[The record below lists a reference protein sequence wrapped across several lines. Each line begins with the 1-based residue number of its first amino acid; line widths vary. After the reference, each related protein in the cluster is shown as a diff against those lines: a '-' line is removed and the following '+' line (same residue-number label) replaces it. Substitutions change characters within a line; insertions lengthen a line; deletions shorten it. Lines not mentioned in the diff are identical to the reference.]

1 MKRWLGI
8 LLAALLLLPLLPAR
22 GEEIETIPE
31 EILAWME
38 AKGIPQQEREHL
50 LFSLPDGKQ
59 QMVWIIWQRDL
70 VVWEKTDAGW
80 TRTGEWS
87 TDMYPVSLRRQNP
100 DDLLPDGSHA
110 SDDLGFRVS
119 SSDGQEFMHF
129 RWEAGQGFVISG
141 WCKQG
146 YDGEVM
152 VQDDIASYYPAGN
165 TEPEAQV
172 DLSGMLTQT
181 YSIEQLPATPQEAT
195 ARAAITEQA
204 LAGYFPGY
212 TLRDYSARRNQE
224 YTQVA
229 YSRVENGLLYI
240 KWAEFWADR
249 KEPQV
254 VDCMPVPLSA
264 ELLSRL
270 ETEEFDDLVQCTQ
283 YNSLFWTED
292 GVDVDRLPVE
302 GTVIECALKTQSL
315 MVLTEDAAGLRRL
328 WEVTLQQDGYA
339 IRSTVPLPAGVWMDT
354 PHDAGTDLSLKWY
367 DGEQGNGKERYAT
380 YKQYA
385 DGVWRLSYE
394 DLEGAF
400 VHAAFAWIEV
410 DLPNLEQRRYIGTLQ
425 NSELFASNPAQLPD
439 SVEALPAAM
448 DKTGWAVVNNPNP
461 ADRLHLR
468 VSPERGA
475 TSLGKFYNGTP
486 VQVLEERGDWVQVE
500 IGLDGN
506 LTGWMMKEY
515 LAFGEAMDQVQP
527 AWLQKFYRQE
537 SGPQLLY
544 PSAKEENP
552 QVLDTGSFQVVGV
565 VEDDWYILLSDWGQT
580 GYVPQSWLFDG
591 NG

>member
-8 LLAALLLLPLLPAR
+8 LLAALMLLPLLPAR

-31 EILAWME
+31 EILSWIGE
-38 AKGIPQQEREHL
+38 EEIPQAQREYL
-50 LFSLPDGKQ
+50 LFTLPDGTQ
-59 QMVWIIWQRDL
+59 QMVWLIWQNRL
-70 VVWEKTDAGW
+70 VFWEKTEAGW
-80 TRTGEWS
+80 TRTW
-87 TDMYPVSLRRQNP
+87 DWLPDLYPASLRRQHP
-100 DDLLPDGSHA
+100 DELLPDGSHA
-110 SDDLGFRVS
+110 SDDLGFRVYYNE
-119 SSDGQEFMHF
+119 GQEFMRF
-129 RWEAGQGFVISG
+129 RWVEGEGFVISG
-141 WCKQG
+141 WHKQA

-152 VQDDIASYYPAGN
+152 VRDGIASYYPAGSP
-165 TEPEAQV
+165 EPEVQV
-172 DLSGMLTQT
+172 DLSFLLLQT
-181 YSIEQLPATPQEAT
+181 SSMEQLPATPQEAESL
-195 ARAAITEQA
+195 AAISEPA
-204 LAGYFPGY
+204 VAGYFPGY
-212 TLRDYSARRNQE
+212 TLRFYQVYRNFAYAE
-224 YTQVA
+224 AA

-240 KWAEFWADR
+240 KWVKFWADR

-283 YNSLFWTED
+283 YSSLFWTED
-292 GVDVDRLPVE
+292 GIDVSRVPVR
-302 GTVIECALKTQSL
+302 GKVMDSALKRQSL
-315 MVLTEDAAGLRRL
+315 MLLTEDEAGLRRL
-328 WEVTLQQDGYA
+328 WEVTLQEDGYA
-339 IRSTVPLPAGVWMDT
+339 ARCTVPLPKGARVDT
-354 PHDAGTDLSLKWY
+354 PHDAGTDVTLEWY
-367 DGEQGNGKERYAT
+367 EGNVKDGKGRYAI
-380 YKQYA
+380 YEQYV
-385 DGVWRLSYE
+385 DGVWRLSSEYFE
-394 DLEGAF
+394 STF

-410 DLPNLEQRRYIGTLQ
+410 DLPNLEQRRYVGTLRH
-425 NSELFASNPAQLPD
+425 NELFASDPAQLPN

-486 VQVLEERGDWVQVE
+486 VLVLEERGDWVQVE

-506 LTGWMMKEY
+506 LTGWMMKKY
-515 LAFGEAMDQVQP
+515 LTFGEAMDQVQP

>member
-8 LLAALLLLPLLPAR
+8 LLAALMLLPLLPAR

-50 LFSLPDGKQ
+50 LFSLPDGTQ
-59 QMVWIIWQRDL
+59 QMVWMIWQRDL

-141 WCKQG
+141 WRKQG
-146 YDGEVM
+146 YNGEVL
-152 VQDDIASYYPAGN
+152 VQAGIASYYPAGS

-240 KWAEFWADR
+240 KWAEFWAGR
-249 KEPQV
+249 EEPQV
-254 VDCMPVPLSA
+254 VDCMPVPLSP

-283 YNSLFWTED
+283 YNSLFWTEN
-292 GVDVDRLPVE
+292 GLDVARLPVE

-315 MVLTEDAAGLRRL
+315 MVLTEDEAGLRRL
-328 WEVTLQQDGYA
+328 WEVTLQEDGYA
-339 IRSTVPLPAGVWMDT
+339 ARCTVPLPKGVWVDT

-475 TSLGKFYNGTP
+475 ASLGKFYNGTP

-506 LTGWMMKEY
+506 LTGWMMKKY
-515 LAFGEAMDQVQP
+515 LTFGEAMDQVQP
-527 AWLQKFYRQE
+527 AWLEKFYRQE

>member
-8 LLAALLLLPLLPAR
+8 LLAALMLLPLLPAR

-38 AKGIPQQEREHL
+38 AEGIPQQEREHL
-50 LFSLPDGKQ
+50 LFSLPDGTQ
-59 QMVWIIWQRDL
+59 QMVWMIWQRDL
-70 VVWEKTDAGW
+70 VVWEKTDVGW
-80 TRTGEWS
+80 IRTGEWS

-141 WCKQG
+141 WRKQG

-212 TLRDYSARRNQE
+212 TLRNYSALRNQE

-240 KWAEFWADR
+240 KWAEFWAGR
-249 KEPQV
+249 EEPQV
-254 VDCMPVPLSA
+254 VDCMPVPLSP

-270 ETEEFDDLVQCTQ
+270 ETEEFDTLVQCTQ
-283 YNSLFWTED
+283 YSSLFWTEN
-292 GVDVDRLPVE
+292 GLDVARLPVE

-328 WEVTLQQDGYA
+328 WEVTLGEDGYA
-339 IRSTVPLPAGVWMDT
+339 VRATHPLPEGASMDT
-354 PHDAGTDLSLKWY
+354 FHAGRNDVILHNDQARWY
-367 DGEQGNGKERYAT
+367 V
-380 YKQYA
+380 QYNRCA
-385 DGVWRLSYE
+385 DGTWRLGWLDMDEGNIGCAYAWVEVE
-394 DLEGAF
+394 DWQGGAWRH
-400 VHAAFAWIEV
+400 V
-410 DLPNLEQRRYIGTLQ
+410 GTLR
-425 NSELFASNPAQLPD
+425 NGDLFTGALAPMPQTLEEVAQL
-439 SVEALPAAM
+439 M
-448 DKTGWAVVNNPNP
+448 DRTGWAVVNNPDP

-468 VSPERGA
+468 VSPQRDA
-475 TSLGKFYNGTP
+475 ASLGKFYNGTP
-486 VQVLEERGDWVQVE
+486 VRVLEEREDWVQVE

-506 LTGWMMKEY
+506 LTGWMMKKY
-515 LAFGEAMDQVQP
+515 LAYGEAMDQVQP
-527 AWLQKFYRQE
+527 AWLKKIYRQE

-565 VEDDWYILLSDWGQT
+565 VEDDWYILLTDWGQT

>member
-1 MKRWLGI
+1 
-8 LLAALLLLPLLPAR
+8 
-22 GEEIETIPE
+22 
-31 EILAWME
+31 
-38 AKGIPQQEREHL
+38 
-50 LFSLPDGKQ
+50 
-59 QMVWIIWQRDL
+59 
-70 VVWEKTDAGW
+70 
-80 TRTGEWS
+80 
-87 TDMYPVSLRRQNP
+87 
-100 DDLLPDGSHA
+100 
-110 SDDLGFRVS
+110 
-119 SSDGQEFMHF
+119 
-129 RWEAGQGFVISG
+129 
-141 WCKQG
+141 
-146 YDGEVM
+146 
-152 VQDDIASYYPAGN
+152 
-165 TEPEAQV
+165 
-172 DLSGMLTQT
+172 MLTQT
-181 YSIEQLPATPQEAT
+181 YSIEQLPDTPQEAT
-195 ARAAITEQA
+195 ARAAITEQS

-240 KWAEFWADR
+240 KWAEFWAGR

-283 YNSLFWTED
+283 YSSLFWTED
-292 GVDVDRLPVE
+292 GVDVARLPVE
-302 GTVIECALKTQSL
+302 GKVIESALKTQSL
-315 MVLTEDAAGLRRL
+315 MLLTEDEAGLRRL
-328 WEVTLQQDGYA
+328 WEVTLQEDGYA
-339 IRSTVPLPAGVWMDT
+339 ARCTVPLPKGVWVDT

-425 NSELFASNPAQLPD
+425 NSELFASNPAQLPN

-475 TSLGKFYNGTP
+475 ASLGKFYNGTP
-486 VQVLEERGDWVQVE
+486 VRVLEERGDWVQVE

-527 AWLQKFYRQE
+527 AWLKKFYRQE

-565 VEDDWYILLSDWGQT
+565 VEDDWYILLTDWGQT

>member
-8 LLAALLLLPLLPAR
+8 LLAALMLLPLLPAR

-50 LFSLPDGKQ
+50 LFSLPDGTQ
-59 QMVWIIWQRDL
+59 QMVWMIWQRDL
-70 VVWEKTDAGW
+70 VVWEKTDVGW
-80 TRTGEWS
+80 IRTGEWS
-87 TDMYPVSLRRQNP
+87 PGLYPASLQRQNP
-100 DDLLPDGSHA
+100 DHLLPDGSHA
-110 SDDLGFRVS
+110 PDDLGFRIYCN
-119 SSDGQEFMHF
+119 DRQEFMNF
-129 RWEAGQGFVISG
+129 RWVAGKGFLISG
-141 WCKQG
+141 WYKQG

-152 VQDDIASYYPAGN
+152 VQEGIASYYPAGN

-212 TLRDYSARRNQE
+212 TLRDYSARRDLE
-224 YTQVA
+224 YARAA

-240 KWAEFWADR
+240 KWAEFWAGR
-249 KEPQV
+249 EEPQV
-254 VDCMPVPLSA
+254 VDCMPVPLSP

-292 GVDVDRLPVE
+292 GIDVSCVPVR
-302 GTVIECALKTQSL
+302 GKVMDSALKRQSL
-315 MVLTEDAAGLRRL
+315 MLLTEDEAGLRRL

-354 PHDAGTDLSLKWY
+354 PHDAGTDVTLEWY
-367 DGEQGNGKERYAT
+367 EGNVKDGKGRYAI
-380 YKQYA
+380 YEQYV
-385 DGVWRLSYE
+385 DGVWRLSSEYFE
-394 DLEGAF
+394 STF

-425 NSELFASNPAQLPD
+425 NNELFASDPAQLPD

-475 TSLGKFYNGTP
+475 ASLGKFYNGTP

-506 LTGWMMKEY
+506 LTGWMMKKY

-527 AWLQKFYRQE
+527 AWLQKLYRQE
-537 SGPQLLY
+537 SGPHLLY

>member
-8 LLAALLLLPLLPAR
+8 LLAALMLLPLLPAR
-22 GEEIETIPE
+22 GEKIETIPE

-50 LFSLPDGKQ
+50 LFSLPDGTQ
-59 QMVWIIWQRDL
+59 QMVWMIWQRDL

-80 TRTGEWS
+80 IRTGEWS

-119 SSDGQEFMHF
+119 RSDGQEFMHF

-152 VQDDIASYYPAGN
+152 VQDGIASYYPAGS

-212 TLRDYSARRNQE
+212 TLRNYSALRNQE

-240 KWAEFWADR
+240 KWAEFWAGR
-249 KEPQV
+249 EEPQV
-254 VDCMPVPLSA
+254 VDCMPVPLSP

-270 ETEEFDDLVQCTQ
+270 ETEEFDTLVQCTQ
-283 YNSLFWTED
+283 YSSLFWTED
-292 GVDVDRLPVE
+292 GLDVDRLPVE

-315 MVLTEDAAGLRRL
+315 MVLTEDEAGLRRL
-328 WEVTLQQDGYA
+328 WEVTLQEDGYA
-339 IRSTVPLPAGVWMDT
+339 ARCTVPLPKGARVDT
-354 PHDAGTDLSLKWY
+354 PHDAGTDVTLEWY
-367 DGEQGNGKERYAT
+367 EGNVKDGKGRYAI
-380 YKQYA
+380 YEQYV
-385 DGVWRLSYE
+385 DGVWRLSSEYFE
-394 DLEGAF
+394 STF

-410 DLPNLEQRRYIGTLQ
+410 DLPNLEQRRYVGTLRH
-425 NSELFASNPAQLPD
+425 NELFASDPAQLPN

-486 VQVLEERGDWVQVE
+486 VLVLEERGDWVQVE

-506 LTGWMMKEY
+506 LTGWMMKKY
-515 LAFGEAMDQVQP
+515 LTFGEAMDQVQP

>member
-38 AKGIPQQEREHL
+38 AEGIPQQEREHL
-50 LFSLPDGKQ
+50 LFSLPDGTQ
-59 QMVWIIWQRDL
+59 QMVWMIWQREL
-70 VVWEKTDAGW
+70 VVWEKTDVGW
-80 TRTGEWS
+80 IRTGEWS
-87 TDMYPVSLRRQNP
+87 PGLYPASLQRQNP
-100 DDLLPDGSHA
+100 DHLLPDGSHA
-110 SDDLGFRVS
+110 PDDLGFRIYCN
-119 SSDGQEFMHF
+119 DRQEFMNF
-129 RWEAGQGFVISG
+129 RWVAGKGFLISG
-141 WCKQG
+141 WRKQG

-152 VQDDIASYYPAGN
+152 VQDGIASYYPAGS

-212 TLRDYSARRNQE
+212 TLRDYSARRDLE
-224 YTQVA
+224 YARAA

-283 YNSLFWTED
+283 YSSLFWTED
-292 GVDVDRLPVE
+292 GVDIARLPVE
-302 GTVIECALKTQSL
+302 GKVIESALKTQSL
-315 MVLTEDAAGLRRL
+315 MLLTEDAAGLRRL
-328 WEVTLQQDGYA
+328 WEVTLQEDGYA
-339 IRSTVPLPAGVWMDT
+339 ARCTVPLPKGVRVDT

-380 YKQYA
+380 YEQYA

-439 SVEALPAAM
+439 SVEALSAAM
-448 DKTGWAVVNNPNP
+448 DRTGWAVVNNPDP

-475 TSLGKFYNGTP
+475 ASLGKFYNGTP

>member
-8 LLAALLLLPLLPAR
+8 LLAALMLLPLLPAR

-38 AKGIPQQEREHL
+38 AEGIPQEEQEHL

-59 QMVWIIWQRDL
+59 QMVWMIWQREL

-87 TDMYPVSLRRQNP
+87 PGLYPASLQRQNP
-100 DDLLPDGSHA
+100 DHLLPDGSHA
-110 SDDLGFRVS
+110 PDDLGFRIYCN
-119 SSDGQEFMHF
+119 DRQEFMNF
-129 RWEAGQGFVISG
+129 CWVAGKGFLISG
-141 WCKQG
+141 WYKQG

-152 VQDDIASYYPAGN
+152 VQEGIAGYYPAGS

-172 DLSGMLTQT
+172 DLSCMLMQM
-181 YSIEQLPATPQEAT
+181 YSIEQLPTTPQEAT

-212 TLRDYSARRNQE
+212 TLRDYSALRNQE

-240 KWAEFWADR
+240 KWAEFWAGR
-249 KEPQV
+249 EEPQV
-254 VDCMPVPLSA
+254 VDCMPVPLSP

-315 MVLTEDAAGLRRL
+315 MVLTEDEAGLRRL
-328 WEVTLQQDGYA
+328 WEVTLQEDGYA
-339 IRSTVPLPAGVWMDT
+339 ARCTVPLPKGARVDT
-354 PHDAGTDLSLKWY
+354 PHDAGTDVTLEWY
-367 DGEQGNGKERYAT
+367 EGNVKDGKERYAI
-380 YKQYA
+380 YEQYV
-385 DGVWRLSYE
+385 DGVWRLSSEYFE
-394 DLEGAF
+394 STF
-400 VHAAFAWIEV
+400 VHAAFAWINV
-410 DLPNLEQRRYIGTLQ
+410 YLPDLEQRRYVGTLRH
-425 NSELFASNPAQLPD
+425 NELFASDPAQLPN

-448 DKTGWAVVNNPNP
+448 DKTGWAVVNNPDP

-506 LTGWMMKEY
+506 LTGWMMKKY

-565 VEDDWYILLSDWGQT
+565 VEDDWYILLTDWGQT

>member
-8 LLAALLLLPLLPAR
+8 LLAALMLLPLLPAR

-31 EILAWME
+31 EILVWME

-50 LFSLPDGKQ
+50 LFSLPDGTQ
-59 QMVWIIWQRDL
+59 QMVWMIWQRDL
-70 VVWEKTDAGW
+70 VVWEKTDVGW

-87 TDMYPVSLRRQNP
+87 TDLYPVSLRRQNP

-129 RWEAGQGFVISG
+129 RWEAGEGFAISG

-152 VQDDIASYYPAGN
+152 VQDDIASYYPAGS

-240 KWAEFWADR
+240 KWAEFWAGR
-249 KEPQV
+249 EEPQV

-270 ETEEFDDLVQCTQ
+270 ETEEFDTLVQCTQ
-283 YNSLFWTED
+283 YSSLFWTED
-292 GVDVDRLPVE
+292 GIDVSRVPVR
-302 GTVIECALKTQSL
+302 GKVMDSALKRQSL
-315 MVLTEDAAGLRRL
+315 MLLTEDEAGLRRL

-354 PHDAGTDLSLKWY
+354 IHDGGTDLSLDWY
-367 DGEQGNGKERYAT
+367 EGEQGNGKERYAT
-380 YKQYA
+380 YEQYA

-425 NSELFASNPAQLPD
+425 NSELFASDPAQLPN
-439 SVEALPAAM
+439 SVEALSAAM
-448 DKTGWAVVNNPNP
+448 DRTGWAVVNNPDP

-475 TSLGKFYNGTP
+475 ASLGKFYNGTP
-486 VQVLEERGDWVQVE
+486 VLVLEERGDWVQVE

-506 LTGWMMKEY
+506 LTGWMMKKY
-515 LAFGEAMDQVQP
+515 LAYGEAMDQVQP
-527 AWLQKFYRQE
+527 AWLEKLYRQE

>member
-8 LLAALLLLPLLPAR
+8 LLAALMLLPLLPAR

-38 AKGIPQQEREHL
+38 TEGIPQQEREHL
-50 LFSLPDGKQ
+50 LFSLPDGTQ
-59 QMVWIIWQRDL
+59 QMVWMIWQRDL
-70 VVWEKTDAGW
+70 VVWEKTDVGW
-80 TRTGEWS
+80 IRTGEWS
-87 TDMYPVSLRRQNP
+87 TDLYPVSLRQQNP

-129 RWEAGQGFVISG
+129 RWVAGEGFAISG
-141 WCKQG
+141 WRKQG
-146 YDGEVM
+146 YNGEVL
-152 VQDDIASYYPAGN
+152 VQAGIASYYPAGS

-212 TLRDYSARRNQE
+212 TLRDYSARRYLE
-224 YTQVA
+224 YARTA

-270 ETEEFDDLVQCTQ
+270 ETEDFDALLQCSS
-283 YNSLFWTED
+283 YSSLFLTEAGLD
-292 GVDVDRLPVE
+292 TSRIPVE
-302 GTVIECALKTQSL
+302 GRIIDSELKGEFLILLTQDGTG
-315 MVLTEDAAGLRRL
+315 VRRL
-328 WEVTLQQDGYA
+328 WEVTLEEDGYA
-339 IRSTVPLPAGVWMDT
+339 VRATHPLPEGATMDT
-354 PHDAGTDLSLKWY
+354 IHAGKNDVILRNDSADWY
-367 DGEQGNGKERYAT
+367 MSYHRCGDGT
-380 YKQYA
+380 
-385 DGVWRLSYE
+385 WRLSCLAVE
-394 DLEGAF
+394 DGNMGCAYAWVEVEDEHGGAWRHVGTLRNGDLFTGAF
-400 VHAAFAWIEV
+400 SPMPQTLEEV
-410 DLPNLEQRRYIGTLQ
+410 
-425 NSELFASNPAQLPD
+425 AQ
-439 SVEALPAAM
+439 AM
-448 DKTGWAVVNNPNP
+448 DKTGWAVVNNPDP

-468 VSPERGA
+468 VSPQRGA
-475 TSLGKFYNGTP
+475 ASLGKFYNGTP

-506 LTGWMMKEY
+506 LTGWMMKKY
-515 LAFGEAMDQVQP
+515 LAYGEAMDQVQP
-527 AWLQKFYRQE
+527 AWLKKFYRQE
-537 SGPQLLY
+537 SGPRLLY

>member
-38 AKGIPQQEREHL
+38 AEGIPQQEREHL
-50 LFSLPDGKQ
+50 LFSLPDGTQ

-70 VVWEKTDAGW
+70 VVWEKTDVGW
-80 TRTGEWS
+80 IRTGEWS
-87 TDMYPVSLRRQNP
+87 TDLYPVSLRQQNP

-152 VQDDIASYYPAGN
+152 VQDGIASYYPAGS

-212 TLRDYSARRNQE
+212 TLRDYSALRNQE

-240 KWAEFWADR
+240 KWAEFWAGR
-249 KEPQV
+249 EEPQV
-254 VDCMPVPLSA
+254 VDCMPVPLSP

-270 ETEEFDDLVQCTQ
+270 ETEEFDTLVQCTQ
-283 YNSLFWTED
+283 YSSLFWTED
-292 GVDVDRLPVE
+292 GVDVARLPVE
-302 GTVIECALKTQSL
+302 GKVIESALKTQSL
-315 MVLTEDAAGLRRL
+315 MLLTEDEAGLRRL
-328 WEVTLQQDGYA
+328 WEVTLQEDGYA
-339 IRSTVPLPAGVWMDT
+339 ARSTVPLPAGVWMDT

-475 TSLGKFYNGTP
+475 ASLGKFYNGTP
-486 VQVLEERGDWVQVE
+486 VRVLEERGDWVQVE

-515 LAFGEAMDQVQP
+515 LAYGEAMDQVQP
-527 AWLQKFYRQE
+527 AWLEKFYRQE

>member
-8 LLAALLLLPLLPAR
+8 LLAALMLLPLLPAR

-50 LFSLPDGKQ
+50 LFSLPDGTQ
-59 QMVWIIWQRDL
+59 QMVWMIWQRDL

-87 TDMYPVSLRRQNP
+87 PGLYPASLQRQNP
-100 DDLLPDGSHA
+100 DHLLPDGSHA
-110 SDDLGFRVS
+110 PDDLGFRIYCN
-119 SSDGQEFMHF
+119 DRQEFMNF
-129 RWEAGQGFVISG
+129 CWVAGKGFLISG
-141 WCKQG
+141 WYKQG

-152 VQDDIASYYPAGN
+152 VQDGIASYYPAGS

-212 TLRDYSARRNQE
+212 TLRDYSARRYPE
-224 YTQVA
+224 YARAA

-240 KWAEFWADR
+240 KWAEFWAGR
-249 KEPQV
+249 EEPQV

-292 GVDVDRLPVE
+292 GVDVARLPVE
-302 GTVIECALKTQSL
+302 GKVIESALKTQSL
-315 MVLTEDAAGLRRL
+315 MLLTEDEAGLRRL
-328 WEVTLQQDGYA
+328 WEVTLQEDGYA
-339 IRSTVPLPAGVWMDT
+339 ARCTVPLPKGVRVDT

-448 DKTGWAVVNNPNP
+448 DKTGWAVVNNPDP

-468 VSPERGA
+468 VSSERGA

-486 VQVLEERGDWVQVE
+486 VLVLEERGDWVQVE

>member
-8 LLAALLLLPLLPAR
+8 LLAALMLLPLLPAR

-38 AKGIPQQEREHL
+38 AEGIPQQEREHL
-50 LFSLPDGKQ
+50 LFSLPDGTQ
-59 QMVWIIWQRDL
+59 QMVWMIWQREL
-70 VVWEKTDAGW
+70 VVWEKTDVGW
-80 TRTGEWS
+80 IRTGEWS
-87 TDMYPVSLRRQNP
+87 TDLYPVSLRRQNP
-100 DDLLPDGSHA
+100 QELLPDGSHA

-129 RWEAGQGFVISG
+129 CWVAGEGFVISG
-141 WCKQG
+141 WRKQG
-146 YDGEVM
+146 YNGEVL
-152 VQDDIASYYPAGN
+152 VQAGIASYYPAGS

-212 TLRDYSARRNQE
+212 TLRDYSALRNQE

-240 KWAEFWADR
+240 KWAEFWAGR
-249 KEPQV
+249 EEPQV

-283 YNSLFWTED
+283 YSSLFWVEN
-292 GVDVDRLPVE
+292 GPDVARLPVE
-302 GTVIECALKTQSL
+302 GKVIESALKTQSL
-315 MVLTEDAAGLRRL
+315 MLLTEDEAGLRRL
-328 WEVTLQQDGYA
+328 WEVTLQEDGYA
-339 IRSTVPLPAGVWMDT
+339 ARCTVPLPKGVRVDT

-448 DKTGWAVVNNPNP
+448 DKTGWAVVNNPDP

-468 VSPERGA
+468 VSPQRGA